1 MHHTSSAHYCLDK
14 MGFKEKASPSSIIV
28 IWYFSFLFWTTIDV
42 SWFLV
47 SICSQ
52 TLSSW
57 LLRSI
62 SADDIDMSDSWCS
75 TVCVLFQK
83 TLWPW
88 DLHVSSVCFKRSQKM
103 TIDIVHKKH
112 HRILIYSE
120 KWDWNGIFS
129 TTPILQRHL
138 CKLIFNPI
146 QSLKIRDLVIMRYR
160 CYFGNQRECS
170 YCDLFHCTEFLIPR
184 GTATPSS
191 RLIQV
196 IAKLD
201 LWFLC
206 HFKSATIP
214 ISVTHTINSI

>member
-1 MHHTSSAHYCLDK
+1 
-14 MGFKEKASPSSIIV
+14 MGFNEKASPSSIIV

-75 TVCVLFQK
+75 TVCVLLQK

-103 TIDIVHKKH
+103 TIDIVHTKN
-112 HRILIYSE
+112 HRILIYSAR
-120 KWDWNGIFS
+120 WDWNDILRLSKDIFVNS
-129 TTPILQRHL
+129 NLTQFEVRKFVTLLYCVTAVILEIKENVH
-138 CKLIFNPI
+138 I
-146 QSLKIRDLVIMRYR
+146 VI
-160 CYFGNQRECS
+160 CS
-170 YCDLFHCTEFLIPR
+170 IVLNF
-184 GTATPSS
+184 
-191 RLIQV
+191 
-196 IAKLD
+196 
-201 LWFLC
+201 
-206 HFKSATIP
+206 
-214 ISVTHTINSI
+214 

>member
-1 MHHTSSAHYCLDK
+1 

-75 TVCVLFQK
+75 SVCITPKNVMALRPSCIKCMFQTLTKNDYRYSSQK
-83 TLWPW
+83 T
-88 DLHVSSVCFKRSQKM
+88 
-103 TIDIVHKKH
+103 

-184 GTATPSS
+184 GTPTPSS

-206 HFKSATIP
+206 RFKSATIP
-214 ISVTHTINSI
+214 ISVTHGHTK